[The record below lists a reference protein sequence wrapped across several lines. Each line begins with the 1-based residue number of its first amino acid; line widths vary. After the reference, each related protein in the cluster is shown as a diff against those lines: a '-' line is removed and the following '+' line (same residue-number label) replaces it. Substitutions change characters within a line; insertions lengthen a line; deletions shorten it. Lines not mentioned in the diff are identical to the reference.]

1 MSSNVINEIKDI
13 EDVSERTI
21 SQCLDWA
28 SRVKE
33 VCKTELE
40 QLRAKI
46 AEKKVAYEKAMT
58 EGNRRLI
65 DEVANEI
72 DELNYLYELPDS
84 IAPTQ
89 QESKLIAE
97 QVLIIKGEAGVGKSQ
112 LFAVAAEKSIEEERP
127 VIFVLGTY
135 YLKNESVC
143 IQTPEI
149 LGLNLS
155 MDAVLH
161 KLEGLG
167 VQKNG
172 FAYVFLDAINETTYK
187 NIWYVGLWSLI
198 DKIQD
203 YPHVKL
209 VISVRNGYEKIVFDD
224 TILKQMSDGEIVC
237 FPNYIFH
244 YFLLIVLLFLT
255 HHALAATYTSLL

>member
-1 MSSNVINEIKDI
+1 MD
-13 EDVSERTI
+13 
-21 SQCLDWA
+21 
-28 SRVKE
+28 
-33 VCKTELE
+33 
-40 QLRAKI
+40 QLSVKI
-46 AEKKVAYEKAMT
+46 AEKKAAYAKAMT
-58 EGNRRLI
+58 DGDRHLI

-89 QESKLIAE
+89 QESKLIEE

-161 KLEGLG
+161 ELEGLG
-167 VQKNG
+167 VQQNG
-172 FAYVFLDAINETTYK
+172 FAYVFIDVVYWIYKRVSENMAHNE
-187 NIWYVGLWSLI
+187 WFL
-198 DKIQD
+198 
-203 YPHVKL
+203 
-209 VISVRNGYEKIVFDD
+209 YE
-224 TILKQMSDGEIVC
+224 T
-237 FPNYIFH
+237 
-244 YFLLIVLLFLT
+244 
-255 HHALAATYTSLL
+255 